1 MSHRHMLGNRNGN
14 VGNMDKKEDKFIK
27 MIEERMIIKNLLRVL
42 VIGLS
47 IHIVTLLSALAE
59 MSGELQYTEI
69 IMYILLT
76 GLLSYLLINI
86 SKL

>member
-1 MSHRHMLGNRNGN
+1 MLGNRNGN